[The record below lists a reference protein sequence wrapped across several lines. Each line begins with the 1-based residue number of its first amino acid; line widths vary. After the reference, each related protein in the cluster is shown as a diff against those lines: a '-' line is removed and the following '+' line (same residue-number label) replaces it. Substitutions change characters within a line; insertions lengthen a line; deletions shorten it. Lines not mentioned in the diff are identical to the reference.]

1 MIEALWIDDEC
12 MSNGVLTAMGVE
24 FIETAYKHGIKVTPV
39 LTYKEGI
46 DMIDNNHL
54 QWCAVILDI
63 HNQKATRGMPSDD
76 FDEAREQIIRI
87 QTKYGQQEPYIFVLS
102 GNEKYKEC
110 PTIRR
115 PNYCQKNIYDK
126 NGQDYEL
133 LFSDIVK
140 IQSLSK
146 LYACQEEYQDVLI
159 IAKQI
164 NEKVY
169 VSLLQLLYNIMLNG
183 EKKNADLFTRMR
195 KILEIIKDKLEE
207 YGYKYFTE
215 TNEEICLNGLSRYI
229 GQDKNIPEYI
239 QRAFHTLT
247 RVVQDGSHCS
257 ADMQHRLMVDKDV
270 SNLKAPYLLRSSIY
284 ELCNILIWI
293 GEKYIYVKND

>member
-1 MIEALWIDDEC
+1 MIEVLWIDDEC
-12 MSNGVLTAMGVE
+12 KDSSGKLTA
-24 FIETAYKHGIKVTPV
+24 TALNIINMAFERDIKITPV

-76 FDEAREQIIRI
+76 YDEAREQIIRI

-102 GNEKYKEC
+102 GNENYKEY

-126 NGQDYEL
+126 SGQDYEL

-146 LYACQEEYQDVLI
+146 LYACQEEYRDVLT
-159 IAKQI
+159 IAK
-164 NEKVY
+164 NFCGEETWRRLLKVLHEITIHN
-169 VSLLQLLYNIMLNG
+169 V
-183 EKKNADLFTRMR
+183 KNNPALFNDMR
-195 KILEIIKDKLEE
+195 KILEDMMLFLKKCEYSYFERNEDK
-207 YGYKYFTE
+207 
-215 TNEEICLNGLSRYI
+215 ISLNKLSVYI
-229 GQDKNIPEYI
+229 GKDSNIPEYI
-239 QRAFHTLT
+239 QRAFHTLD
-247 RVVQDGSHCS
+247 RVVQDGSHS
-257 ADMQHRLMVDKDV
+257 ERVDCDV
-270 SNLKAPYLLRSSIY
+270 ANSRAPYLLRSCVY
-284 ELCNILIWI
+284 ELCNILIWMRSL
-293 GEKYIYVKND
+293 V

>member
-63 HNQKATRGMPSDD
+63 HNQKATREKPSDD
-76 FDEAREQIIRI
+76 YDEAREQIIRI

-110 PTIRR
+110 PIRR

-126 NGQDYEL
+126 SGQDYEL

-146 LYACQEEYQDVLI
+146 LYACQEEYRDVLT
-159 IAKQI
+159 IAKNFCGEETWQRLL
-164 NEKVY
+164 KVLHAITICH
-169 VSLLQLLYNIMLNG
+169 V
-183 EKKNADLFTRMR
+183 KNNPALFNDMR
-195 KILEIIKDKLEE
+195 KILEDIMLFLKKCEYSYFERNEDK
-207 YGYKYFTE
+207 
-215 TNEEICLNGLSRYI
+215 ISLNKLSVYI
-229 GQDKNIPEYI
+229 GKDTNIPEYI
-239 QRAFHTLT
+239 QRAFHTLD
-247 RVVQDGSHCS
+247 RVVQDGSHS
-257 ADMQHRLMVDKDV
+257 ERVDCDV
-270 SNLKAPYLLRSSIY
+270 ANSRAPYLLRSCVY
-284 ELCNILIWI
+284 ELCNIIIWMRSL
-293 GEKYIYVKND
+293 V